1 MTKVIYIEN
10 EIKDHKRTELICSKF
25 KKPEIIIINRF
36 SEVFNKKNQS
46 FRIQKTNPA
55 LIIAKKYNNLLHKT
69 PENYGIGN
77 QYNYYFSYMY
87 NCIFDCKYCF
97 LQGLYSSAN
106 YVIFVNYEDFYNEI
120 KKISDK
126 NKQKNI
132 TLFSGYD
139 CDSLAFESV
148 SNFMA
153 YLIKKIPKHKNI
165 ELEIR
170 TKSTYTKSFSKN
182 VINNIVI
189 AYSFTPERFSNKYE
203 AGVPSI
209 NKRLNVIRK
218 LSKLGWKLGIRFDP
232 VAVYEGWQEDY
243 KKLFVQI
250 FKNVDIKNI
259 HSISFGKLRFPEA
272 IYKKIIKENSS
283 ESLFYNFVKKKKI
296 YENNISDDIEFFCK
310 ESLKKFID
318 EKKIFFNN

>member
-1 MTKVIYIEN
+1 MTKIIYIEN
-10 EIKDHKRTELICSKF
+10 EIKDHKRTELICNKF
-25 KKPEIIIINRF
+25 KNPEIIIINRF

-46 FRIQKTNPA
+46 FRFQKANPA

-69 PENYGIGN
+69 PANYGIGN
-77 QYNYYFSYMY
+77 ECNYYFSYMY

-106 YVIFVNYEDFYNEI
+106 HVIFVNYEDFYKEI
-120 KKISDK
+120 KNISNN

-132 TLFSGYD
+132 TIFSGYD

-148 SNFMA
+148 SNFMS
-153 YLIKKIPKHKNI
+153 YLIKKISKHKNI

-170 TKSTYTKSFSKN
+170 TKSTYTKSFSKYI
-182 VINNIVI
+182 INNIII
-189 AYSFTPERFSNKYE
+189 AYSFTPEKFSSKYE
-203 AGVPSI
+203 LGVPSV
-209 NKRLNVIRK
+209 NKRLGVLQK
-218 LSKLGWKLGIRFDP
+218 LSNLGWKLGIRFDP
-232 VAVYEGWQEDY
+232 VVVYEGWQDDY

-259 HSISFGKLRFPEA
+259 HSISFGKLRFPVSV
-272 IYKKIIKENSS
+272 YKKIIKENSS
-283 ESLFYNFVKKKKI
+283 ESLFFNLVKTKNI
-296 YENNISDDIEFFCK
+296 YESNVSENIEFFCK
-310 ESLKKFID
+310 ETLKNFID

>member
-1 MTKVIYIEN
+1 MTKIIYIEN
-10 EIKDHKRTELICSKF
+10 EIKDHKRTEQICRKF
-25 KKPEIIIINRF
+25 KNPEIIIINRF
-36 SEVFNKKNQS
+36 SEIFNKKNQS

-55 LIIAKKYNNLLHKT
+55 LIIAKKYNKLLLKT

-77 QYNYYFSYMY
+77 KCNYYFSYMY

-120 KKISDK
+120 KKISDY

-148 SNFMA
+148 SNFMS
-153 YLIKKIPKHKNI
+153 YLIKKISKHKNI

-182 VINNIVI
+182 IINNIII
-189 AYSFTPERFSNKYE
+189 AYTFTPEKFSNKYE
-203 AGVPSI
+203 SGVPSI
-209 NKRLNVIRK
+209 NKRLTVLKK
-218 LSKLGWKLGIRFDP
+218 LSNLGWKLGIRFDP
-232 VAVYEGWQEDY
+232 VVVYDGWQNDY
-243 KKLFVQI
+243 KKLFSQV
-250 FKNVDIKNI
+250 FNNVDIKNI
-259 HSISFGKLRFPEA
+259 HSISFGKLRFPES
-272 IYKKIIKENSS
+272 IYKKIIKENAS
-283 ESLFYNFVKKKKI
+283 ESLFFNLVKKKNF
-296 YENNISDDIEFFCK
+296 YESNVSDNVVSFCK
-310 ESLKKFID
+310 ESLTKFID

>member
-1 MTKVIYIEN
+1 MTKIIYIEN
-10 EIKDHKRTELICSKF
+10 EIKDHKRTEQICRKF
-25 KKPEIIIINRF
+25 KNPEIIIINRF
-36 SEVFNKKNQS
+36 SEIFNKKNQS

-55 LIIAKKYNNLLHKT
+55 LIIAKKHNKLLLKT

-77 QYNYYFSYMY
+77 KCNYYFSYMY

-120 KKISDK
+120 KKISDY

-148 SNFMA
+148 SNFMS
-153 YLIKKIPKHKNI
+153 YLIKKISKHKNI

-182 VINNIVI
+182 IINNIII
-189 AYSFTPERFSNKYE
+189 AYSFTPEKFSNKYE
-203 AGVPSI
+203 SGVPSI
-209 NKRLNVIRK
+209 NKRLTVLKK
-218 LSKLGWKLGIRFDP
+218 LSNLGWKLGIRFDP
-232 VAVYEGWQEDY
+232 VVVYDGWQNDY
-243 KKLFVQI
+243 KKLFSQV
-250 FKNVDIKNI
+250 FNNVDIKNI
-259 HSISFGKLRFPEA
+259 HSISFGKLRFPES
-272 IYKKIIKENSS
+272 IYKKIIKENAS
-283 ESLFYNFVKKKKI
+283 ESLFFNLVKKKNF
-296 YENNISDDIEFFCK
+296 YESNVSDNVVSFCK
-310 ESLKKFID
+310 ESLTKFID